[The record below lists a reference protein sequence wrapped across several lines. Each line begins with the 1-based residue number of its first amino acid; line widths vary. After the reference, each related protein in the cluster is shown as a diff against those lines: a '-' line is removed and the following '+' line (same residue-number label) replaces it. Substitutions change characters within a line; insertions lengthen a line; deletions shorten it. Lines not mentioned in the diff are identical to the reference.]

1 MYKIYA
7 SFLIQYATIEKE
19 KNEYISHYISI
30 MSTKKMKRLR
40 GSNAMKKSNVG
51 TIVMLLCVVIF
62 MFSAC
67 SQKEESENTGN
78 VITEDGVQN
87 GATEA
92 DATDTS
98 NSDAG
103 EGEENSTNT
112 VEQGFP
118 KDYETILNWATIRVG
133 QKGVD
138 MREVSQQEEEYI
150 SLLQKNALVGYTSS
164 FFVPY
169 DTLSGTLEDIRT
181 NGGSTEDILVL
192 IKSFFTDISNGNIDT
207 NIGKYV
213 LTEEIPVIIRQVAF
227 SQDYGE
233 YITGYRVGKLIN
245 AQQDRRYTNIRVI
258 AQFPDFESR
267 VELIIYFN
275 FVNSSWF
282 ISAIEG
288 DINELL
294 VPYTTTKRFEPSGTT
309 GVTQGF

>member
-1 MYKIYA
+1 M
-7 SFLIQYATIEKE
+7 
-19 KNEYISHYISI
+19 
-30 MSTKKMKRLR
+30 KKLQ

-51 TIVMLLCVVIF
+51 TTVVLLCIVIF

-67 SQKEESENTGN
+67 SQKKESENTGN
-78 VITEDGVQN
+78 VITEDDIQN
-87 GATEA
+87 GTTEA

-103 EGEENSTNT
+103 EKGENSTNT

-118 KDYETILNWATIRVG
+118 EDYETILNWSTIRVG

-138 MREVSQQEEEYI
+138 IREISQQEEEYI
-150 SLLQKNALVGYTSS
+150 SLLQKNALVGYSSS

-169 DTLSGTLEDIRT
+169 DTLSGILEDIRT
-181 NGGSTEDILVL
+181 NGGSTEDILGL
-192 IKSFFTDISNGNIDT
+192 IKSFFTDISNGSIDT

-267 VELIIYFN
+267 VELIVYFN
-275 FVNSSWF
+275 FVNSNWF

-294 VPYTTTKRFEPSGTT
+294 VPYTTATRFEPSGTT